1 MAEVRILV
9 KTEEGK
15 SRIAMVREDVLLTY
29 HEEEQ
34 NPESLVGALFLGR
47 VERVLPAVKAAF
59 VKLGLKQNG
68 FLPIREQDG
77 FHHLMGDAPL
87 ITGSDVLVQVK
98 KDPKGD
104 KGAFLTR
111 DVALPGQYVLLMP
124 NNRHVGISKRIEEEA
139 DRTRARSLGIKIAGG
154 RFGLIVRH
162 AALFASE
169 SEVRQEAESIFAEWK
184 TLADT
189 APCRK
194 APELLKKPESV
205 LSRLCHD
212 YAARYDLTVVS
223 DGEVAEAA
231 DGRIPFQK
239 EEAEAFDLLW
249 RKAKVERQL
258 HDALQRK
265 VQLAGGGNLIID
277 QREALHTIDVN
288 SASNVEAE
296 DSLPLSQN
304 LAAVPEIA
312 RQIRLRNLSGIV
324 LVDFIDM
331 DTEEERQQVLAA
343 MEEAVSE
350 DAVKTVIHGF
360 TRLGILEMTRK
371 RTSETLLEMLAAPCK
386 HCGQLGHILPE
397 ERKENEIG

>member
-9 KTEEGK
+9 KNEAGR

-29 HEEEQ
+29 QEEEQ

-59 VKLGLKQNG
+59 VKLGLRQNG

-87 ITGSDVLVQVK
+87 VTGSDVLVQVK

-111 DVALPGQYVLLMP
+111 DVSLPGQYVLLMP

-154 RFGLIVRH
+154 RFGVIVRH

-169 SEVRQEAESIFAEWK
+169 SEVRQEAESLYAEWK
-184 TLADT
+184 NLAET

-205 LSRLCHD
+205 LSRLCND
-212 YAARYDLTVVS
+212 YAARYNLSVVS
-223 DGEVAEAA
+223 DSELPGLPEGKV
-231 DGRIPFQK
+231 PFHK
-239 EEAEAFDLLW
+239 EETEAFDLLW
-249 RKAKVERQL
+249 RGAKVERQVQE
-258 HDALQRK
+258 ALGRK
-265 VQLAGGGNLIID
+265 VQLSGGGNLIID

-331 DTEEERQQVLAA
+331 DTEAERDAVLAA
-343 MEEAVSE
+343 MEEAVRE

-360 TRLGILEMTRK
+360 TKLGILEMTRK
-371 RTSETLLEMLAAPCK
+371 RTSETLLEMLAVPCNR
-386 HCGQLGHILPE
+386 CGQLGYILPE
-397 ERKENEIG
+397 ERKENDLG